1 MTYTVAIRSPKTGEI
16 GVGITTCSIAVGGL
30 CLFHSTAGD
39 LVVSQA
45 FASPEDGMVLK
56 RAIDEGQTP
65 AEGFERVR
73 QVDPNLSFRQILV
86 VPVTGEILAHSGPDC
101 RSWSG
106 HLSGTDFVVA
116 GNVLAG
122 PQVVQAM
129 HDCVLATE
137 GLELGDRLLAALEAG
152 RAAGGQAGGDGRPL
166 AERSGAIKIV
176 DVAGSPGLP
185 TLDLRVDMHFSA
197 VHELRR
203 LLEFHK
209 VYGAYSALRDKTPRE
224 SPSMIEYEDRWL
236 RGGAAL
242 ERPSVFR

>member
-1 MTYTVAIRSPKTGEI
+1 MTYTVAIRSPETGEI

-30 CLFHSTAGD
+30 CLFHSVRGD

-45 FASPEDGMVLK
+45 FASPEDGMILR
-56 RAIDEGQTP
+56 RALDEGRSP
-65 AEGFERVR
+65 EEGLERVR
-73 QVDPNLSFRQILV
+73 QADPDYSYRQIMV
-86 VPVTGEILAHSGPDC
+86 IPVTGDVLAYSGPDC
-101 RSWSG
+101 RTWTG
-106 HLSGTDFVVA
+106 HLTGDGFVAA

-122 PQVVQAM
+122 PQVVKAM
-129 HDCVLATE
+129 HDSVLDTA
-137 GLELGDRLLAALEAG
+137 GLPLGDRLLAALEAG

-166 AERSGAIKIV
+166 AERSAAIKIV
-176 DVAGSPGLP
+176 DTATSPGLP

-209 VYGAYSALRDKTPRE
+209 IYGEYSTLRDKTPRQ

-236 RGGAAL
+236 RNAGAL
-242 ERPSVFR
+242 ERPSVFK